1 MENELSI
8 LISWLISFI
17 GIGVTALL
25 GINIW
30 TSLSID
36 KRIEV
41 IVKKEVESLKEQN
54 VELRDQLK
62 NYSLAIS
69 ERSVISDSYVH
80 ISISICSK
88 SKVCIIN
95 FS

>member
-30 TSLSID
+30 TSLSIEF
-36 KRIEV
+36 KGAECG
-41 IVKKEVESLKEQN
+41 VK
-54 VELRDQLK
+54 
-62 NYSLAIS
+62 
-69 ERSVISDSYVH
+69 RSVEKLFFGD
-80 ISISICSK
+80 
-88 SKVCIIN
+88 
-95 FS
+95 

>member
-30 TSLSID
+30 TSLSIV
-36 KRIEV
+36 KLIEV
-41 IVKKEVESLKEQN
+41 IVKKEVESL
-54 VELRDQLK
+54 
-62 NYSLAIS
+62 
-69 ERSVISDSYVH
+69 
-80 ISISICSK
+80 
-88 SKVCIIN
+88 
-95 FS
+95 

>member
-41 IVKKEVESLKEQN
+41 IVKKEVESL
-54 VELRDQLK
+54 
-62 NYSLAIS
+62 
-69 ERSVISDSYVH
+69 
-80 ISISICSK
+80 
-88 SKVCIIN
+88 
-95 FS
+95 

>member
-8 LISWLISFI
+8 LILGNFFI

-41 IVKKEVESLKEQN
+41 IVKN
-54 VELRDQLK
+54 GG
-62 NYSLAIS
+62 
-69 ERSVISDSYVH
+69 
-80 ISISICSK
+80 
-88 SKVCIIN
+88 
-95 FS
+95 

>member
-69 ERSVISDSYVH
+69 ERSVGDEYMRMGITGDAIFNYLNSLE
-80 ISISICSK
+80 
-88 SKVCIIN
+88 
-95 FS
+95 